1 MISEMN
7 NEIYNEESVIVLL
20 NELLSSMASLNIEG
34 FVVVKNKMN
43 IDGRIMSYLYDI
55 VYEII
60 ENSKNQTI
68 MIYVYKENDLIKL
81 KSVIST
87 NDKIKDRLKLDLN
100 IKIKEKVYDNDTEL
114 EFIIKDRSRL

>member
-1 MISEMN
+1 
-7 NEIYNEESVIVLL
+7 
-20 NELLSSMASLNIEG
+20 
-34 FVVVKNKMN
+34 
-43 IDGRIMSYLYDI
+43 
-55 VYEII
+55 
-60 ENSKNQTI
+60 

-87 NDKIKDRLKLDLN
+87 NDKIIDRLKLDLN